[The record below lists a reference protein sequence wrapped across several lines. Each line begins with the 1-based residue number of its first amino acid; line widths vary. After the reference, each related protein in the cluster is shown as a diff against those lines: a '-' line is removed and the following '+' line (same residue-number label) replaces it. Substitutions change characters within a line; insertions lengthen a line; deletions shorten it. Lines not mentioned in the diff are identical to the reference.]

1 MNENNFFHKL
11 GDFFSRKT
19 TERVFFNSRSE
30 LIGTKGAVYLDT
42 NIPYRLYNEISELNQ
57 VINKGAA
64 MFSNGVFKVIDVKTG
79 KQIEDTE
86 LMKLLENPNVL
97 ESQNEF
103 LKTYWIQYN
112 VYGNQFQYKNKTS
125 VLSKYPTSVRNVSP
139 RYIDPIFTGKVF
151 EQTSLDGI
159 IEKYKYTES
168 GKERFFET
176 NSVIWTKNADL
187 DNPLVGTS
195 PLKSLRFPL
204 TNTKLAYDYLNIIS
218 GERGAIGMISTA
230 SPKDAMGAVPKD
242 AAEIKRLEQLRL
254 DSYGIGVDNDKAR
267 MLFTSAQVTYTPF
280 GYPTRELMLSEQIDQ
295 NKLTI
300 CDHFN
305 LNANLFS
312 SKNQT
317 YENVKNAM
325 IQAYQDNIQ
334 PFADQWTQK
343 FGKEI
348 GLDPSKRLILD
359 YSHLSILNNK
369 YEGFDGMVK
378 SLNEAVQGGLLSKEQ
393 AAQIV
398 TNHLGV

>member
-1 MNENNFFHKL
+1 MNENNFFHRL
-11 GDFFSRKT
+11 GDFFSRKQS
-19 TERVFFNSRSE
+19 ERIFFNSKSE
-30 LIGTKGAVYLDT
+30 MIGTRGAVYLDT
-42 NIPYRLYNEISELNQ
+42 DIPYRLYNEISELNQ
-57 VINKGAA
+57 VINKGAS
-64 MFSNGVFKVIDVKTG
+64 MFSNGVFKVIDIKSGT
-79 KQIEDTE
+79 QIEDVE

-103 LKTYWIQYN
+103 LKTYWIQYH
-112 VYGNQFQYKNKTS
+112 VYGNSFQYKNKVS
-125 VLSKYPTSVRNVSP
+125 SKKYPYSVRNVSP
-139 RYIDPIFTGKVF
+139 RYIEPMFTGKVF

-159 IEKYKYTES
+159 IEKYKYTGQ
-168 GKERFFET
+168 GKERYFDT
-176 NSVIWTKNADL
+176 NEVIWTKNADL

-230 SPKDAMGAVPKD
+230 TPKDSVGAIPKD
-242 AAEIKRLEQLRL
+242 DKEIKRLEQGRL
-254 DSYGIGVDNDKAR
+254 NSYGTGVDNDKAR

-305 LNANLFS
+305 LNVNLFS

-343 FGKEI
+343 FGKEL
-348 GLDPSKRLILD
+348 GLDNTKRLILD

-378 SLNEAVQGGLLSKEQ
+378 SLNEAVTGGLISQQQ
-393 AAQIV
+393 ASQIV

>member
-1 MNENNFFHKL
+1 MNENNFFHRL
-11 GDFFSRKT
+11 GDFFSRKQS
-19 TERVFFNSRSE
+19 ERIFFNNKSE
-30 LIGTKGAVYLDT
+30 MIGTRGAVYLDT
-42 NIPYRLYNEISELNQ
+42 DIPYRLYNEISELNQ
-57 VINKGAA
+57 VINKGAS
-64 MFSNGVFKVIDVKTG
+64 MFSNGVFKVIDIKSGT
-79 KQIEDTE
+79 QIEDVE

-103 LKTYWIQYN
+103 LKTYWIQYH
-112 VYGNQFQYKNKTS
+112 VYGNSFQYKNKVS
-125 VLSKYPTSVRNVSP
+125 LKKYPYSVRNVSP
-139 RYIDPIFTGKVF
+139 RYIEPMFTGKVL

-159 IEKYKYTES
+159 IEKYKYTGQ
-168 GKERFFET
+168 GKERFFDT
-176 NSVIWTKNADL
+176 NDIIWTKNADL

-230 SPKDAMGAVPKD
+230 SPKDSMGAVPKD
-242 AAEIKRLEQLRL
+242 AKEIQRLEESRL
-254 DSYGIGVDNDKAR
+254 NSYGIGVDNDKAR

-343 FGKEI
+343 FGKEL
-348 GLDPSKRLILD
+348 GLDNTKRLILD

-378 SLNEAVQGGLLSKEQ
+378 SLNEAVTGGLISQQQ
-393 AAQIV
+393 ASQIV

>member
-1 MNENNFFHKL
+1 MNENNFFHRL
-11 GDFFSRKT
+11 GDFFSRKHS
-19 TERVFFNSRSE
+19 ERIFFNSKSQM
-30 LIGTKGAVYLDT
+30 IGTSGAVYLDVEV
-42 NIPYRLYNEISELNQ
+42 PYRLYNEIAELYQ
-57 VINKGAA
+57 VVNKGAA
-64 MFSNGVFKVIDVKTG
+64 MFSNGVFKVIDIKT
-79 KQIEDTE
+79 KKEVEDTE

-103 LKTYWIQYN
+103 LKTYWIQYH
-112 VYGNQFQYKNKTS
+112 VYGNSFQYMNKVS
-125 VLSKYPTSVRNVSP
+125 LKKYPYTIRNVSP
-139 RYIDPIFTGKVF
+139 RYIDPILTGKVF
-151 EQTSLDGI
+151 EQTTLDGI
-159 IEKYKYTES
+159 IEKYKYSVS
-168 GKERFFET
+168 GKERVFNT
-176 NSVIWTKNADL
+176 NEVIWTKNADL

-242 AAEIKRLEQLRL
+242 AKEIQRLEQSRL
-254 DSYGIGVDNDKAR
+254 NSYGIGVDNDKAR

-378 SLNEAVQGGLLSKEQ
+378 SLNEAGTGGLISQQQ
-393 AAQIV
+393 ASQIV

>member
-1 MNENNFFHKL
+1 MNENNFFHRL
-11 GDFFSRKT
+11 GDFFSRKQS
-19 TERVFFNSRSE
+19 ERIFFNNKSE
-30 LIGTKGAVYLDT
+30 MIGTRGAVYLDT
-42 NIPYRLYNEISELNQ
+42 DIPYRLYNEISELNQ
-57 VINKGAA
+57 VINKGAS
-64 MFSNGVFKVIDVKTG
+64 MFSNGVFKVIDIKSGT
-79 KQIEDTE
+79 QIEDVE

-103 LKTYWIQYN
+103 LKTYWIQYH
-112 VYGNQFQYKNKTS
+112 VYGNSFQYKNKVS
-125 VLSKYPTSVRNVSP
+125 LKKYPYSVRNVSP
-139 RYIDPIFTGKVF
+139 RYIEPMFTGKVF

-159 IEKYKYTES
+159 IEKYKYTGQ
-168 GKERFFET
+168 GKERYFDT
-176 NSVIWTKNADL
+176 NEVIWTKNADL

-230 SPKDAMGAVPKD
+230 TPKDSVGSIPKD
-242 AAEIKRLEQLRL
+242 DKEIKRLEQGRL
-254 DSYGIGVDNDKAR
+254 NSYGTGVDNDKAR

-343 FGKEI
+343 FGKEL
-348 GLDPSKRLILD
+348 GLDNTKRLILD

-378 SLNEAVQGGLLSKEQ
+378 SLNEAVTGGLISQQQ
-393 AAQIV
+393 ASQIV

>member
-1 MNENNFFHKL
+1 MNENNFFHRL
-11 GDFFSRKT
+11 GDFFSRKQS
-19 TERVFFNSRSE
+19 ERIFFNSKSE
-30 LIGTKGAVYLDT
+30 MIGTRGAVYLDT
-42 NIPYRLYNEISELNQ
+42 DIPYRLYNEISELNQ
-57 VINKGAA
+57 VINKGAS
-64 MFSNGVFKVIDVKTG
+64 MFSNGVFKVIDIKSGT
-79 KQIEDTE
+79 QIEDVE

-103 LKTYWIQYN
+103 LKTYWIQYH
-112 VYGNQFQYKNKTS
+112 VYGNSFQYKNKVS
-125 VLSKYPTSVRNVSP
+125 LKKYPYSVRNVSP
-139 RYIDPIFTGKVF
+139 RYIEPMFTGKVF

-159 IEKYKYTES
+159 IEKYKYTGQ
-168 GKERFFET
+168 GKERYFDT
-176 NSVIWTKNADL
+176 NEVIWTKNADL

-230 SPKDAMGAVPKD
+230 TPKDSVGSIPKD
-242 AAEIKRLEQLRL
+242 DKEIKRLEQGRL
-254 DSYGIGVDNDKAR
+254 NSYGTGVDNDKAR

-343 FGKEI
+343 FGKEL
-348 GLDPSKRLILD
+348 GLDNTKRLILD

-378 SLNEAVQGGLLSKEQ
+378 SLNEAVTGGLISQQQ
-393 AAQIV
+393 ASQIV